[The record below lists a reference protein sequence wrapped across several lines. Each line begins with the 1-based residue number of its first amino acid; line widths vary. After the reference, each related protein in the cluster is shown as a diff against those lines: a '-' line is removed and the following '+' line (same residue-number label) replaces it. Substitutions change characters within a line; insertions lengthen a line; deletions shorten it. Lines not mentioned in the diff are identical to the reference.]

1 MQNGVG
7 KIYEV
12 DLDGTLCSNTNGA
25 YEHAVPFKDR
35 IEKINQL
42 YNNGN
47 IININT
53 ARGATTGIDWYDLT
67 VQQLQDWGV
76 KYHSLT
82 VGKKPHY
89 DFIIDDKAINPKEDN
104 WECIK

>member
-25 YEHAVPFKDR
+25 YEHAVPFKNR

-67 VQQLQDWGV
+67 VRQLQDWGI

-82 VGKKPHY
+82 VGKKHHY

>member
-25 YEHAVPFKDR
+25 YEHAVPFKNR
-35 IEKINQL
+35 IEKVNQL

-53 ARGATTGIDWYDLT
+53 ARGATTGIDWYNLT
-67 VQQLQDWGV
+67 VRQLQDWGV

-82 VGKKPHY
+82 VGKKSHY

>member
-25 YEHAVPFKDR
+25 YEHAAPFKDR

-47 IININT
+47 IIN
-53 ARGATTGIDWYDLT
+53 
-67 VQQLQDWGV
+67 
-76 KYHSLT
+76 
-82 VGKKPHY
+82 KKQRKRKVHLKL
-89 DFIIDDKAINPKEDN
+89 I
-104 WECIK
+104 

>member
-12 DLDGTLCSNTNGA
+12 DLDGTLCSNTNGT

-67 VQQLQDWGV
+67 VRQLQDWGV

-89 DFIIDDKAINPKEDN
+89 DFIIDDKAHNPAKN
-104 WECIK
+104 AT

>member
-12 DLDGTLCSNTNGA
+12 DLDGTLCSNTNGS
-25 YEHAVPFKDR
+25 YEHAVPFVDR
-35 IEKINQL
+35 IKKVNEL
-42 YNNGN
+42 YDKGN

-53 ARGATTGIDWYDLT
+53 ARGSTTGIDWYKLT
-67 VQQLQDWGV
+67 KTQLTLWGV

-82 VGKKPHY
+82 VGKKFYY
-89 DFIIDDKAINPKEDN
+89 DFIIDDKAINPKEEN
-104 WECIK
+104 WNYV

>member
-25 YEHAVPFKDR
+25 YEHAIPFPDR
-35 IEKINQL
+35 IKKINQL
-42 YNNGN
+42 YDNGN

-53 ARGATTGIDWYDLT
+53 ARGTTTGIDWYNLT
-67 VQQLQDWGV
+67 LQQLKDWGV

-82 VGKKPHY
+82 VGKKQHY
-89 DFIIDDKAINPKEDN
+89 DFIIDDKAINPKEEN

>member
-25 YEHAVPFKDR
+25 YEDAVPFKNR

-67 VQQLQDWGV
+67 VRQLQNWGV
-76 KYHSLT
+76 KYHTLT
-82 VGKKPHY
+82 VGKKAYY